1 MTLTIDF
8 PVPASDRVAQDDFP
22 VPASARVAQDDFPV
36 PASPDVA
43 YQTSKRHLLTF
54 ELESSKI
61 ILTHHHHNH
70 QNITVVRTG
79 ENIKYI
85 TVVITSENIKYN
97 ISKRQLVTFGHESSK
112 IIITHHHHNYQ
123 NTTVIITGIFYN
135 QTNVSDSPY
144 KYEGCLQGA
153 IQIFYSN

>member
-54 ELESSKI
+54 CGCQRRFERCGVLRASMRGRFARRIE
-61 ILTHHHHNH
+61 
-70 QNITVVRTG
+70 IT
-79 ENIKYI
+79 
-85 TVVITSENIKYN
+85 
-97 ISKRQLVTFGHESSK
+97 Q
-112 IIITHHHHNYQ
+112 
-123 NTTVIITGIFYN
+123 
-135 QTNVSDSPY
+135 
-144 KYEGCLQGA
+144 A
-153 IQIFYSN
+153 